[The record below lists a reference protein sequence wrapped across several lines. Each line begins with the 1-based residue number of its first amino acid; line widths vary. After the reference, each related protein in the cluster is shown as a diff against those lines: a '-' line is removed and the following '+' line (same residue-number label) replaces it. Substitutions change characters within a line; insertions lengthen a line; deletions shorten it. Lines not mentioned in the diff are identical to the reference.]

1 MKRVNG
7 LSAMLALVLGGA
19 LVLAACG
26 GNVKNEGDAEDT
38 TPDLTTDL
46 SSDGI
51 PDPSTEPP
59 DEVIDDT
66 PAEGWGDARVGEA
79 CEDNTDCGGVP
90 SPAPSC
96 LKDIMGYVSFP
107 GGYCTA
113 DGCTSDDECGETGE
127 GTCINAYIMS
137 LCLKNCT
144 ESSDCRTSEGY
155 ECAELPSMLGIDGMF
170 CLPAFEMPDMPPD
183 AATDPEE
190 DVPDDSPDDS
200 TTD

>member
-7 LSAMLALVLGGA
+7 IPAMLALLLGGA
-19 LVLAACG
+19 LVLAGCG
-26 GNVKNEGDAEDT
+26 GNNGGDEDTQEDT

-59 DEVIDDT
+59 EEAIDDT

-79 CEDNTDCGGVP
+79 CEAATDCGGVP
-90 SPAPSC
+90 SPAPNC
-96 LKDIMGYVSFP
+96 MTDIMGYVEFP
-107 GGYCTA
+107 GGYCSA
-113 DGCTSDDECGETGE
+113 DCTSDDECGETGE
-127 GTCINAYIMS
+127 GTCINAYIMT

-144 ESSDCRTSEGY
+144 ESSECRTSEGY
-155 ECAELPSMLGIDGMF
+155 DCGELPSMLGIEGMF

-183 AATDPEE
+183 ASTDPEE
-190 DVPDDSPDDS
+190 DVADDS
-200 TTD
+200 TAD